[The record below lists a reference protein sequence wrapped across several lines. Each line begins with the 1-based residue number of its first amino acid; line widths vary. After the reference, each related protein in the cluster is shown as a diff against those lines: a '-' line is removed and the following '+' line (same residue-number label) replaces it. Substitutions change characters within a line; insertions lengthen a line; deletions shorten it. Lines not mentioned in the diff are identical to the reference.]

1 MLAGECISCIYL
13 QSAQDTCRT
22 FVALLQVV
30 SAVAVLTKTTSQLS
44 AETKSK
50 MLDVAKSGIIS
61 AHLSKQPLTSNQGSR
76 LLAVVAAGNDVS
88 SACKLPS
95 GCGKSAAAK
104 AKASRHLLASWANA
118 LGLEAG
124 SSPAARQAQRSLLAD
139 AGDSAANVTAA
150 PELPSAS
157 RSAAVNPPT
166 AGFIAPLEDIAG
178 LLATSATPATG
189 YLSGGDNGL
198 YVSVANL
205 LGRTYPNSPVY
216 VGPDITG
223 VGAAS
228 VNSSDNVHVA
238 FSKPLTSL
246 CTDEAGES
254 IANSSCSDSVVPV
267 QVMYLSESSPLLAAG
282 ASRSAGL
289 PSDYVT
295 MSGVVTLTAGS
306 ASSLPCDDCT
316 AAITIPIWEYAD
328 PTQDYICTQLSSS
341 GQLSMTAAI
350 VSSGSVTNTASD
362 PAVPTV
368 TCTVS
373 KPGSYLVGRTVR
385 AVVPSQGVSE
395 LQGSGTDGA
404 QAGAGK
410 GGSSQ
415 ASVIAGSVVGAVGG
429 AMLLA
434 GAALYVLKRR

>member
-1 MLAGECISCIYL
+1 
-13 QSAQDTCRT
+13 
-22 FVALLQVV
+22 VV

-44 AETKSK
+44 SETKSK

-88 SACKLPS
+88 SACKLPT
-95 GCGKSAAAK
+95 GCVKNAAAK
-104 AKASRHLLASWANA
+104 ATGSRHLLLSLAWLDAIKLDS
-118 LGLEAG
+118 G
-124 SSPAARQAQRSLLAD
+124 SLPAALQQKRNLLAD
-139 AGDSAANVTAA
+139 ESTANATTAA
-150 PELPSAS
+150 TTVPALPSAS
-157 RSAAVNPPT
+157 RSAIPT
-166 AGFIAPLEDIAG
+166 AGFMAPLVNIAG

-205 LGRTYPNSPVY
+205 LGRTYSNSPVY

-223 VGAAS
+223 AGAAS
-228 VNSSDNVHVA
+228 VNSSDNVNVA
-238 FSKPLTSL
+238 FSKALTRL
-246 CTDEAGES
+246 CIDEAGET

-282 ASRSAGL
+282 ATRSAGL

-306 ASSLPCDDCT
+306 ASSFPCDSCT

-328 PTQDYICTQLSSS
+328 PTQDYVCTQLSSS
-341 GQLSMTAAI
+341 GQLSLTNAI
-350 VSSGSVTNTASD
+350 VSSGYVTNTPSD

-368 TCTVS
+368 QCTVS
-373 KPGSYLVGRTVR
+373 KPGSYLVGRTIR
-385 AVVPSQGVSE
+385 AAVPAQGLSE
-395 LQGSGTDGA
+395 VPGSGTDGP
-404 QAGAGK
+404 QAGGGK

-415 ASVIAGSVVGAVGG
+415 ASVIAGGVVGAVGG

-434 GAALYVLKRR
+434 GAALYVMKRR

>member
-1 MLAGECISCIYL
+1 
-13 QSAQDTCRT
+13 
-22 FVALLQVV
+22 LQVV

-44 AETKSK
+44 SETKSK

-61 AHLSKQPLTSNQGSR
+61 AHLSKQPLTPNQGSR

-88 SACKLPS
+88 SACKLPT
-95 GCGKSAAAK
+95 GCVKNAAAK
-104 AKASRHLLASWANA
+104 ATGSRHLLSSLAWMDAIRLDDS
-118 LGLEAG
+118 
-124 SSPAARQAQRSLLAD
+124 SSPAAQQQKRSLLAD
-139 AGDSAANVTAA
+139 ESTANTTDAATVAA
-150 PELPSAS
+150 LPSVS
-157 RSAAVNPPT
+157 RSTSAIPT
-166 AGFIAPLEDIAG
+166 AGFMAPLVDIAG

-216 VGPDITG
+216 VGPDISG

-246 CTDEAGES
+246 CIDDAGEA

-282 ASRSAGL
+282 ATRSAGL

-295 MSGVVTLTAGS
+295 MSGIVTLTAGS
-306 ASSLPCDDCT
+306 ASSLPCDGCT

-328 PTQDYICTQLSSS
+328 PTQDYVCTQLSSS
-341 GQLSMTAAI
+341 GQLSLTNAI

-368 TCTVS
+368 QCTVS

-385 AVVPSQGVSE
+385 AVVPAQGVSE
-395 LQGSGTDGA
+395 VPGSGTDGS
-404 QAGAGK
+404 QAGGGK

-415 ASVIAGSVVGAVGG
+415 ASVIAGGVVGAVGG

-434 GAALYVLKRR
+434 GAALYVMKRR

>member
-1 MLAGECISCIYL
+1 
-13 QSAQDTCRT
+13 
-22 FVALLQVV
+22 LLLCTMQVV

-44 AETKSK
+44 SETKSM

-61 AHLSKQPLTSNQGSR
+61 AHLSKQPLTPSQGSR

-95 GCGKSAAAK
+95 GCVKNAAAK
-104 AKASRHLLASWANA
+104 ATASRHLLSTQDA
-118 LGLEAG
+118 LAWLGAITLDLG
-124 SSPAARQAQRSLLAD
+124 SSPAARQQKRSLLAET
-139 AGDSAANVTAA
+139 STANATDTAA
-150 PELPSAS
+150 TAITLPSVS
-157 RSAAVNPPT
+157 RSGIQT
-166 AGFIAPLEDIAG
+166 TGFMAPLVDIAG

-205 LGRTYPNSPVY
+205 LGRSYPNSPVY

-223 VGAAS
+223 AGAAS

-246 CTDEAGES
+246 CVDDAGEA

-282 ASRSAGL
+282 ATRSASL

-306 ASSLPCDDCT
+306 ASSLPCDSCT

-328 PTQDYICTQLSSS
+328 PTQDYVCTQLSSS
-341 GQLSMTAAI
+341 GQLSLTNAI

-368 TCTVS
+368 ECTVS

-385 AVVPSQGVSE
+385 AAVPAQGVSE
-395 LQGSGTDGA
+395 LPGSGTDGS
-404 QAGAGK
+404 QAGDGK

-434 GAALYVLKRR
+434 GAALYVMKLR